1 MTAIWWIYRQRLTSH
16 EKNFKRIQA
25 SEREIQIMMENKR
38 DLSISMGRA
47 NIVVMFVSI
56 PVAILQFAIFVMVH
70 GLRKMETTLGIGLF
84 LGVLFLGVLAHELIH
99 GLAWVIFGRKPF
111 STIKFGFQWKTL
123 TPYAHLKEPAEINAY
138 RIGGFMPGFFLG
150 ILPYIMSIV
159 LGDGNLFWFG
169 LIHTAAAGGDW
180 LILWLIRNV
189 KAGSQV
195 EDHPTNAGCYVI
207 EPESAGI

>member
-38 DLSISMGRA
+38 DLSISMARA

-56 PVAILQFAIFVMVH
+56 PVAILQFTIFVMVH
-70 GLRKMETTLGIGLF
+70 GLRKMETTLSIGLF

-111 STIKFGFQWKTL
+111 SAIKFGFQWKTL
-123 TPYAHLKEPAEINAY
+123 TPYAHLKEPVEVNAY
-138 RIGGFMPGFFLG
+138 RLGGFMPGFMLG
-150 ILPYIMSIV
+150 ILPYIISII
-159 LGDGNLFWFG
+159 LGDGDLFWFG

-180 LILWLIRNV
+180 LILWLIRNI
-189 KAGSQV
+189 KAGVQV
-195 EDHPTNAGCYVI
+195 EDHPTNAGCYVL
-207 EPESAGI
+207 ETESAGI

>member
-38 DLSISMGRA
+38 DLSISMARA

-123 TPYAHLKEPAEINAY
+123 TPYAHLKEPVEINAY

>member
-38 DLSISMGRA
+38 DLSISMARA

-123 TPYAHLKEPAEINAY
+123 TPYAHLKEPVEINAY
-138 RIGGFMPGFFLG
+138 RIGGFRPGFFLG

-180 LILWLIRNV
+180 LILWLIRNI